1 MTLDIPDVLQTIVAR
16 KRIELAER
24 VARVPLAA
32 IERAADAAP
41 PVRGFEAA
49 LRSKIAGGESA
60 VIAEVKKAS
69 PSAGVIRADFE
80 PAMIARSY
88 QAGGAACLSVLTDVD
103 FFQGDDVYLGIARSA
118 CTLPVLRKDFMLAPY
133 QIFESRA
140 LGADCVLLIAAI
152 LDAAE
157 MRELCGLA
165 LKLGMGVL
173 AEVHDPDEMDRALDC
188 GAPMIGINNRDL
200 RVFKTDLDTTLRLKA
215 RVPAA
220 RLVVTESGIATR
232 ADVAKMR
239 AAQVHAFLVGESLMR
254 QPDPGQALRALF
266 TD

>member
-16 KRIELAER
+16 KRVELAER

-32 IERAADAAP
+32 IERAADAAS

-165 LKLGMGVL
+165 LELGLGVL